1 MKKRL
6 YRDTENQKIFGV
18 CSGMAEYFDIDVV
31 VLRVIWVL
39 AILFAGSGLLAYLIL
54 ALVMDNK
61 AEAMQKEEADQ
72 RKKTVVDDDPF
83 AKYDKK

>member
-31 VLRVIWVL
+31 VLRVIWVC

-61 AEAMQKEEADQ
+61 AEAMQKEEAEQ

-83 AKYDKK
+83 AKYDKR

>member
-61 AEAMQKEEADQ
+61 AEAMQKEEAEQ
-72 RKKTVVDDDPF
+72 RKKTVVDEDPF
-83 AKYDKK
+83 AKYDKR

>member
-83 AKYDKK
+83 AKFDKK

>member
-6 YRDTENQKIFGV
+6 YRDTEHQKIFGV

-54 ALVMDNK
+54 ALVMDTK
-61 AEAMQKEEADQ
+61 AEAMQKEEAEQ

-83 AKYDKK
+83 AKYDKR

>member
-31 VLRVIWVL
+31 VLRVIWVC

-61 AEAMQKEEADQ
+61 AEAMQKEEANQ

-83 AKYDKK
+83 AKYDKR